1 MPEQTVYA
9 QQHPA
14 VSNRM
19 PAPIV
24 VGGGINGLSAV
35 RSLAQS
41 GLSPLVV
48 VTSLFD
54 VAAVSRYAR
63 PVAVGTFDG
72 ETLLNEMIQ
81 LRSRL
86 PQGGALIFVED
97 SPLLALSPLRD
108 RLAPYFGFQ
117 IPSHQLLLDL
127 AVKER
132 FFQLAQQYGF
142 PVPRTLLLRKYSDLG
157 GLHDLRLPLCVKP
170 NSHTKAYHDFFKKAY
185 RVDKRS
191 VARQLCERILDTV
204 GEVIVQEWIEGPN
217 DSIYFS
223 LCYMGEPGPVA
234 FTGRKGRSWPPQ
246 IGITASCWPAQD
258 VAQELEHLTIHFFQS
273 VGLTKGYASMEYK
286 RDQRDGRFLMV
297 EPTAGRTDGQVEI
310 SALCGINL
318 CQIAYC
324 DAARL
329 PRPPL
334 KLDPRHVWRDEFRDF
349 LAAWK
354 LRTRRSYP
362 PGYKIHNA
370 FWRWNDPAPALLQSA
385 LNAKMALNSVFDM
398 VLAEHRGNQPLE
410 RGTLNQSN
418 TRRP

>member
-1 MPEQTVYA
+1 MPEQAIHA
-9 QQHPA
+9 QQHP
-14 VSNRM
+14 VISDRM
-19 PAPIV
+19 PAPVV

-35 RSLAQS
+35 RSLAQA
-41 GLSPLVV
+41 GLSPWVV
-48 VTSLFD
+48 VTSMCD

-63 PVAVGTFDG
+63 PVTVGTFDG
-72 ETLLNEMIQ
+72 ESLLNEMIR

-108 RLAPYFGFQ
+108 RLAPYFGLQ

-127 AVKER
+127 TVKER

-142 PVPRTLLLRKYSDLG
+142 PVPRTLLLRKHSDLG

-170 NSHTKAYHDFFKKAY
+170 NSHTKAYHDLFKKAY
-185 RVDKRS
+185 RLES
-191 VARQLCERILDTV
+191 QAVARQLCERILDTV

-223 LCYMGEPGPVA
+223 LCYMGEPTSVA

-258 VAQELEHLTIHFFQS
+258 VAKELEELTIGFFQS
-273 VGLTKGYASMEYK
+273 VGLTNGYASMEYK

-318 CQIAYC
+318 CHIAYC

-334 KLDPRHVWRDEFRDF
+334 TLDPHHVWRDEFRDF

-362 PGYKIHNA
+362 PNYQIHNA
-370 FWRWNDPAPALLQSA
+370 YWRWSDPAPALLQSA
-385 LNAKMALNSVFDM
+385 LNAKMALDRVFGI
-398 VLAEHRGNQPLE
+398 VVAEYRGNQPLE
-410 RGTLNQSN
+410 HRTLDRSH
-418 TRRP
+418 TRMP